1 MTLDLEDKGISRTLW
16 LFGVRELDHKWLL
29 ERTLE
34 PGSTVLDVGAN
45 IGYYVLLEREIV
57 GEHGKIVALEPSPS
71 NFSLL
76 KKNIELNQY
85 SNIELR
91 QQAVSDHDETREFFI
106 AEESNLNSFHLE
118 HLIQSATHKESI
130 LVDVKSI
137 RSIADEIGQIDYM
150 RMDIEGHELEVLQDV
165 IELGKAGKHLPNI
178 IFEVHNRTYSK
189 DRDIV
194 AVLEQLMNRGY
205 TIPYVSSSTKRGTQ
219 KLERLGLPSI
229 ATIQTDETERSI
241 HQNLNCEHLQQCLN
255 RSGGIRTVYLQS
267 PDTRNTG

>member
-29 ERTLE
+29 EHTLE
-34 PGSTVLDVGAN
+34 PGSTMLDVGAN
-45 IGYYVLLEREIV
+45 IGYYVLLERQII
-57 GEHGKIVALEPSPS
+57 GEDGKIVALEPSPT

-76 KKNIELNQY
+76 KKNIELHRYN
-85 SNIELR
+85 NIELR
-91 QQAVSDHDETREFFI
+91 QQAVSNRDEVREFFI

-118 HLIQSATHKESI
+118 HLNRSATHKESI
-130 LVDVKSI
+130 LVEVKSI
-137 RSIADEIGQIDYM
+137 RSITDEIGRIDYM

-165 IELGKAGKHLPNI
+165 IELGNAGKHLPNI

-194 AVLEQLMNRGY
+194 SVLEQLINRGY
-205 TIPYVSSSTKRGTQ
+205 TIPYVSSSTKRGTK

-229 ATIQTDETERSI
+229 ARIQTDETERTI
-241 HQNLNCEHLQQCLN
+241 HQNLSCEHLQQCLN
-255 RSGGIRTVYLQS
+255 RSGGIRTVYLHS
-267 PDTRNTG
+267 PGTRNTS